1 MIQKFYRNRNKF
13 VNEDIVEIIFYVV
26 EDKIYIFYYT
36 EDVRIVVLIREFFK
50 FLNWDEKGVV
60 FIFNLEM
67 YQIFQVGRELDD
79 IVR

>member
-26 EDKIYIFYYT
+26 EDKIYIFYYI

>member
-26 EDKIYIFYYT
+26 EDKIYIFYYI

-67 YQIFQVGRELDD
+67 YQIFQVGRELND

>member
-26 EDKIYIFYYT
+26 EDKIYIFYYI

-60 FIFNLEM
+60 FIFSLEM

>member
-26 EDKIYIFYYT
+26 EDKIYIFYYI
-36 EDVRIVVLIREFFK
+36 EDVRIVVLICEFFK

-67 YQIFQVGRELDD
+67 YQIFQVGRELND

>member
-26 EDKIYIFYYT
+26 EDKIYIFYYI

-67 YQIFQVGRELDD
+67 YKEG
-79 IVR
+79 

>member
-26 EDKIYIFYYT
+26 EDKIYIFYYI

-67 YQIFQVGRELDD
+67 YQIFQVGRE
-79 IVR
+79 

>member
-26 EDKIYIFYYT
+26 EDKIYIFYYI

-60 FIFNLEM
+60 FIFNLEI